1 MTLRHLLTPLLFC
14 LAVSTVQADEAG
26 ALRKKLP
33 TLKGEEL
40 LKAYYKLYFISLE
53 TDDLDYQL
61 RCVNDFISVCAL
73 HADSRLPTRNLRLP
87 TKSCS
92 QRTTNLRRPPS
103 PKSVSRATCVLPVTF
118 RCQWCLAPS
127 PTVPISTSMAL

>member
-61 RCVNDFISVCAL
+61 RCVNDFISVCAQ
-73 HADSRLPTRNLRLP
+73 HADSRLPTRNLRPP
-87 TKSCS
+87 TRSC
-92 QRTTNLRRPPS
+92 
-103 PKSVSRATCVLPVTF
+103 
-118 RCQWCLAPS
+118 
-127 PTVPISTSMAL
+127 